1 MLKIILN
8 RNLLLAAGFKVDKF
22 NINKAYIE
30 YSDKYG
36 VLPGLN
42 SDFLNR
48 VK

>member
-1 MLKIILN
+1 MLKYFTSLQ
-8 RNLLLAAGFKVDKF
+8 FKVDKF
-22 NINKAYIE
+22 NINKAYNE

>member
-1 MLKIILN
+1 MLKYFTSLQ
-8 RNLLLAAGFKVDKF
+8 FKVDKF
-22 NINKAYIE
+22 SINKAYHE

-42 SDFLNR
+42 LDYLNQ